1 MQPFAA
7 VGAVG
12 GHDAVERR
20 FEQDVAD
27 FVDDFVRHVG
37 RHFEHDRPVLVL
49 PAAEVEQ
56 RIEYLEYVRARMGG
70 TFAAG
75 VVAADVHREI
85 VRILVEVAEE
95 PEVIRGRIFGGRHGV
110 LADVAAHDEP
120 FVRAAQVADRLVQS
134 AVGEPDAVDDGAVF
148 GQPEHARARVACLRA
163 RGDGAYLDEPEP
175 ERRQFTVGL
184 AVAVEARGQAD
195 GIGEFY
201 TEDLAFERRVPYGV
215 TFAQEPPAAGYEPD
229 DAQ

>member
-1 MQPFAA
+1 M
-7 VGAVG
+7 
-12 GHDAVERR
+12 
-20 FEQDVAD
+20 
-27 FVDDFVRHVG
+27 
-37 RHFEHDRPVLVL
+37 
-49 PAAEVEQ
+49 
-56 RIEYLEYVRARMGG
+56 
-70 TFAAG
+70 
-75 VVAADVHREI
+75 
-85 VRILVEVAEE
+85 
-95 PEVIRGRIFGGRHGV
+95 
-110 LADVAAHDEP
+110 
-120 FVRAAQVADRLVQS
+120 ADRLVQS